1 MKFNSLIIV
10 LLALCV
16 TLNAQI
22 VSTNGIATDSATGLV
37 WQDNSEAKTNKK
49 DWNGAKSYCENLTLG
64 GYDWRLPNIFELTT
78 LIDNTKSEKP
88 YVIDGIKNIDSIRYW
103 SSSTFVDNIDYA
115 WRVRFNRGDDDM
127 ESKTLRNYVRCV
139 SGKELSF
146 DDLLLLKKSGKIKVS
161 QENID
166 RIKP

>member
-49 DWNGAKSYCENLTLG
+49 DWNGAKHIVKISLLLITSVLTFG
-64 GYDWRLPNIFELTT
+64 FEDFDSCFEIFITFSRLTFIFLFFS
-78 LIDNTKSEKP
+78 KSESK
-88 YVIDGIKNIDSIRYW
+88 
-103 SSSTFVDNIDYA
+103 
-115 WRVRFNRGDDDM
+115 FNCSPLTQR
-127 ESKTLRNYVRCV
+127 T
-139 SGKELSF
+139 
-146 DDLLLLKKSGKIKVS
+146 
-161 QENID
+161 
-166 RIKP
+166 